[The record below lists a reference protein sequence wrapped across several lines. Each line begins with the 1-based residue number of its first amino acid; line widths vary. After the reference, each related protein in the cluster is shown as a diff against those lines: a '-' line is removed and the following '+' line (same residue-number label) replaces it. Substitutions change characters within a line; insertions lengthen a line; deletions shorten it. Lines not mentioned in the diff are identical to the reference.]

1 MAGAASTPPIRCILF
16 DVGGVLVEL
25 AGVATMLE
33 WMDHRT
39 DAEGLWRAW
48 LASPIVRAYERGRI
62 DTDAFARGIVDE
74 FALRIGADEFLRGFA
89 VWPRGPLPGSH
100 ALLAAVHPRLI
111 RATLSNSNAAHWPRV
126 MDEMGFA
133 PHFHHHFASHLTD
146 RIKPD
151 RDAFEHVAAKIGM
164 PAHEILF
171 VDDNAINVD
180 AARAFGMHAHRCVGP
195 EETRTLLAEL
205 DLLV

>member
-1 MAGAASTPPIRCILF
+1 MAHAAPTGIRCILF

-25 AGVATMLE
+25 GGVAAMLE
-33 WMDHRT
+33 WMGHRT

-48 LASPIVRAYERGRI
+48 LTSPSVRDYERGRI
-62 DTDAFARGIVDE
+62 DNDAFARGVIDE
-74 FALRIGADEFLRGFA
+74 FALPVTTDEFLRGFA
-89 VWPRGPLPGSH
+89 AWPVGPLPGSH

-133 PHFHHHFASHLTD
+133 PHFHHHFASHLID

-151 RDAFEHVAAKIGM
+151 REAFEHVAATIGL

-171 VDDNAINVD
+171 IDDNAINVD
-180 AARAFGMHAHRCVGP
+180 AARGIGMRAHRCVGP
-195 EETRTLLAEL
+195 EETRVLLAAL
-205 DLLV
+205 SLLS